1 MDEMNSRRWGGT
13 SSPCFFS
20 FDLFVFF
27 PIAIALNLYL
37 ALYLFYSHFLHPAPC
52 HEIAYFC
59 LTVSTKFENNMTWRL
74 LTLMFPRVSQAIF
87 ASAVSLREWLWA
99 ACQRVVCLV
108 QFYFLISSE
117 VATGTSWCL
126 WTDWRLDVPQLVLGL
141 SCNLPENFVPAWH
154 QVGRQLWYQL
164 GRHPMDV
171 KPQFELNQQPAI
183 TGGQVLCTTSGN
195 ALTVTLIAGNER
207 HSFCLRAVTGSVK
220 ISNIALQ
227 PPPPPLSGTSPWV
240 VDFGLLQCRLHFF
253 SWS

>member
-1 MDEMNSRRWGGT
+1 M
-13 SSPCFFS
+13 F
-20 FDLFVFF
+20 
-27 PIAIALNLYL
+27 
-37 ALYLFYSHFLHPAPC
+37 
-52 HEIAYFC
+52 
-59 LTVSTKFENNMTWRL
+59 VST
-74 LTLMFPRVSQAIF
+74 
-87 ASAVSLREWLWA
+87 VSLREWLWA
-99 ACQRVVCLV
+99 AWQRVVCLV
-108 QFYFLISSE
+108 QFYFLISSK

-220 ISNIALQ
+220 ISNIVLQ

-253 SWS
+253 SWSYMKGGMEPIRQLMIMAKDKLYSCCSPETESFYYLTSENAVWPNIFLLQIFSSNWQRKTYKGQNIDKSQHCFFGLVRHYLYIFP

>member
-1 MDEMNSRRWGGT
+1 MDEINSRRWGGT

-52 HEIAYFC
+52 HETAYFC

-74 LTLMFPRVSQAIF
+74 LTLMFPTVSQAN
-87 ASAVSLREWLWA
+87 SWQYLPPRYLWESDSLA
-99 ACQRVVCLV
+99 KSCL
-108 QFYFLISSE
+108 FISILYFLISPK

-183 TGGQVLCTTSGN
+183 IGGQGLGTTSGN
-195 ALTVTLIAGNER
+195 ALTVSLIAG
-207 HSFCLRAVTGSVK
+207 T
-220 ISNIALQ
+220 
-227 PPPPPLSGTSPWV
+227 
-240 VDFGLLQCRLHFF
+240 
-253 SWS
+253 